1 MGVSIPQSAGQ
12 GSPSSPTVALRIAYS
27 LIYQRMKLHVFLA
40 AVSVSLLASC
50 SSTSRSGARYEY
62 NPRNSTELVAGK
74 AVPRDDAPS
83 AVRRA
88 IEAGNRIAGKPYRM
102 GGGHRRLEDTAYD
115 CSGTVSYL
123 LCNAGLLDEPTDSD
137 GFRKY
142 GQRGEGEHITVW
154 AKDGHAFIVVDGL
167 RMDTTSGGQERR
179 GPRWTTSSRSLRGF
193 RPRHPAGL

>member
-1 MGVSIPQSAGQ
+1 MK
-12 GSPSSPTVALRIAYS
+12 AYH
-27 LIYQRMKLHVFLA
+27 LLA
-40 AVSVSLLASC
+40 ALSVSLLASC
-50 SSTSRSGARYEY
+50 SSTSGSGSRYVY
-62 NPRNSTELVAGK
+62 QSAGSAELVQGK
-74 AVPRDDAPS
+74 AVPSDDAPQT
-83 AVRRA
+83 VHRV

-123 LCNAGLLDEPTDSD
+123 LCSAGLLAEPTTSD
-137 GFRKY
+137 GFRSY

-167 RMDTTSGGQERR
+167 RMDTTSGGEERR